1 VLIIEFLW
9 YTVAGIGLYLLSDWI
24 LVRIERVRGGA
35 LPNRSLIFFAIIFIL
50 AIVTFEVIQ
59 RILAGQL

>member
-1 VLIIEFLW
+1 
-9 YTVAGIGLYLLSDWI
+9 VAGIGLYLLSDWI
-24 LVRIERVRGGA
+24 LVRIERVRGTP

-59 RILAGQL
+59 RILAGQT